1 MAYYF
6 GLNRLASADS
16 YTMRTSLLL
25 PLALVA
31 ALGAC
36 SGDSA
41 PTTFSDPIAA
51 MDAADSAKAAGDSE
65 AAKAGYDYALQN
77 GDDSLK
83 ADAMMGLFEVNVAAG
98 DEAAALANFERM
110 SADFADSLNQDSLK
124 GLIDLTI
131 PAAMVDLGETMLGY
145 AVGKYPEL
153 VASLANASLALEKIK
168 SEGPDADLSGL
179 GYAGD

>member
-1 MAYYF
+1 
-6 GLNRLASADS
+6 
-16 YTMRTSLLL
+16 MRTSLLL

-83 ADAMMGLFEVNVAAG
+83 GDAMMGLFEMNIASG
-98 DEAAALANFERM
+98 DESAALANFERM
-110 SADFADSLNQDSLK
+110 SADFADSLNQESLQNMV
-124 GLIDLTI
+124 DLSI
-131 PAAMVDLGETMLGY
+131 PAAMVDLGEAMLAY
-145 AVGKYPEL
+145 AVGPYPEM
-153 VASLANASLALEKIK
+153 AKTLATASLALEKIK
-168 SEGPDADLSGL
+168 TEGPGADLSGL